1 MRQHFDNKKLSG
13 QALFGVFLQSLR
25 NLPFIHQTSYIMNQ
39 IKLLPSSFVH
49 HTGEAD
55 SSLFTFHSSLFLHL
69 LHSGRLRGGLFLFL
83 FLLLHTT
90 SISAQTTDLTTYD
103 VVAKSG
109 NVSIIVK
116 DNDYHMIVG
125 TTKKP
130 KLNMTMG
137 YSKEN
142 ALSFIDYIL
151 DFSNDDY
158 TKKNRNV
165 SMYGMM
171 FFLTITGQGENE
183 TFHFVEPGKKV
194 KFALSTKDCIQFKKS
209 IEDHGAGR

>member
-1 MRQHFDNKKLSG
+1 
-13 QALFGVFLQSLR
+13 
-25 NLPFIHQTSYIMNQ
+25 MNQ
-39 IKLLPSSFVH
+39 IKLLPS
-49 HTGEAD
+49 
-55 SSLFTFHSSLFLHL
+55 
-69 LHSGRLRGGLFLFL
+69 GRLRGGF
-83 FLLLHTT
+83 FLLLFFLLNAT
-90 SISAQTTDLTTYD
+90 SMLAQTTDLTTYD

-116 DNDYHMIVG
+116 DNDYHMIIG
-125 TTKKP
+125 STKKP

-142 ALSFIDYIL
+142 AISFIDYIL
-151 DFSNDDY
+151 DFSKDNY

-165 SMYGMM
+165 SLYGVM

-183 TFHFVEPGKKV
+183 TLHFMEPGKKV

-209 IEDHGAGR
+209 IEDQELGGK

>member
-1 MRQHFDNKKLSG
+1 
-13 QALFGVFLQSLR
+13 
-25 NLPFIHQTSYIMNQ
+25 MNH
-39 IKLLPSSFVH
+39 ITLLPLGRLRETSHFFPLNRGTEGVSH
-49 HTGEAD
+49 
-55 SSLFTFHSSLFLHL
+55 LFLP
-69 LHSGRLRGGLFLFL
+69 SGRLRGGFSLFLFP
-83 FLLLHTT
+83 FLLLHATT
-90 SISAQTTDLTTYD
+90 MLAQTTDLTTYD

-137 YSKEN
+137 FSKEQ
-142 ALSFIDYIL
+142 AISFVDRIL
-151 DFSNDDY
+151 DFSSEDY

-165 SMYGMM
+165 SLYGMM
-171 FFLTITGQGENE
+171 FFLTITGQGEHE

>member
-1 MRQHFDNKKLSG
+1 
-13 QALFGVFLQSLR
+13 
-25 NLPFIHQTSYIMNQ
+25 MNH
-39 IKLLPSSFVH
+39 ITLLP
-49 HTGEAD
+49 
-55 SSLFTFHSSLFLHL
+55 
-69 LHSGRLRGGLFLFL
+69 SGRLRGGFSLSLLL
-83 FLLLHTT
+83 FLLLHAT
-90 SISAQTTDLTTYD
+90 SMLAQTNNLTTYD

-125 TTKKP
+125 STKKP

-171 FFLTITGQGENE
+171 FFLTITGQGEHE
-183 TFHFVEPGKKV
+183 TFHFVEPEKKV
-194 KFALSTKDCIQFKKS
+194 KFALSTKDLNLFKKA
-209 IEDHGAGR
+209 IENQGLGGK

>member
-1 MRQHFDNKKLSG
+1 MK
-13 QALFGVFLQSLR
+13 
-25 NLPFIHQTSYIMNQ
+25 Q
-39 IKLLPSSFVH
+39 ITLLP
-49 HTGEAD
+49 
-55 SSLFTFHSSLFLHL
+55 
-69 LHSGRLRGGLFLFL
+69 SGRLREGL
-83 FLLLHTT
+83 FLLLFFLLHAT
-90 SISAQTTDLTTYD
+90 SMLAQTTNLTTYD

-116 DNDYHMIVG
+116 DNDYHIIVG
-125 TTKKP
+125 STKKP

-165 SMYGMM
+165 SLYGVM
-171 FFLTITGQGENE
+171 FLLTITGQGDNE

-194 KFALSTKDCIQFKKS
+194 KFAFSTKDLNQFKQS
-209 IEDHGAGR
+209 IRDQYTGR

>member
-1 MRQHFDNKKLSG
+1 
-13 QALFGVFLQSLR
+13 
-25 NLPFIHQTSYIMNQ
+25 MNH
-39 IKLLPSSFVH
+39 ITLLPSSFEH

-69 LHSGRLRGGLFLFL
+69 LPSGRLRGGLFLFL

-90 SISAQTTDLTTYD
+90 NMSAQTNNLTTYE

-125 TTKKP
+125 STKKP
-130 KLNMTMG
+130 KLNMPMG
-137 YSKEN
+137 YSKEH
-142 ALSFIDYIL
+142 AIAFVDRVL
-151 DFSNDDY
+151 DFSSENY
-158 TKKNRNV
+158 TKKDRNV

-171 FFLTITGQGENE
+171 FFLAITGQGENE
-183 TFHFVEPGKKV
+183 TFHFVEPEKKV
-194 KFALSTKDCIQFKKS
+194 KFTLTTKDLNQFKKL
-209 IEDHGAGR
+209 IEDHRAGK

>member
-1 MRQHFDNKKLSG
+1 
-13 QALFGVFLQSLR
+13 
-25 NLPFIHQTSYIMNQ
+25 MNH
-39 IKLLPSSFVH
+39 ITLLPSGRLRETSHFFPLNRGTEGVSH
-49 HTGEAD
+49 
-55 SSLFTFHSSLFLHL
+55 LFLP
-69 LHSGRLRGGLFLFL
+69 SGRLRGGLFLLL
-83 FLLLHTT
+83 FLLLHAT
-90 SISAQTTDLTTYD
+90 SMLAQTTDLATYD

-125 TTKKP
+125 STKKP

-137 YSKEN
+137 FSKGN
-142 ALSFIDYIL
+142 AISFIDYIF

-165 SMYGMM
+165 SLYGVM
-171 FFLTITGQGENE
+171 FLLTITGKGENE

-194 KFALSTKDCIQFKKS
+194 KFALSTKDLNHFKKS

>member
-1 MRQHFDNKKLSG
+1 
-13 QALFGVFLQSLR
+13 
-25 NLPFIHQTSYIMNQ
+25 MNH
-39 IKLLPSSFVH
+39 ITLLPL
-49 HTGEAD
+49 GRLREA
-55 SSLFTFHSSLFLHL
+55 SHFFPLNRGTEGVSHLFLP
-69 LHSGRLRGGLFLFL
+69 SGRLRGGLFLLL

-90 SISAQTTDLTTYD
+90 SMSAQTTDLTTYD

-125 TTKKP
+125 STKKP

-137 YSKEN
+137 FSKEQ
-142 ALSFIDYIL
+142 AISFVDCIL

-165 SMYGMM
+165 SLYGMM
-171 FFLTITGQGENE
+171 FFLTITGQGEHE
-183 TFHFVEPGKKV
+183 TFHFVEPEKKV
-194 KFALSTKDCIQFKKS
+194 KFALSTKDLNQFKKA
-209 IEDHGAGR
+209 IENHGTGRSME

>member
-1 MRQHFDNKKLSG
+1 
-13 QALFGVFLQSLR
+13 
-25 NLPFIHQTSYIMNQ
+25 MNH
-39 IKLLPSSFVH
+39 IKLLPLGGLRETSHFFPLNRGTERVSH
-49 HTGEAD
+49 
-55 SSLFTFHSSLFLHL
+55 LFLP
-69 LHSGRLRGGLFLFL
+69 SGRLRGGLFML
-83 FLLLHTT
+83 
-90 SISAQTTDLTTYD
+90 AQTNNLTTYD

-125 TTKKP
+125 STKKP

-137 YSKEN
+137 YSKEH
-142 ALSFIDYIL
+142 AMSFIDYIL

-183 TFHFVEPGKKV
+183 GM
-194 KFALSTKDCIQFKKS
+194 LYQD
-209 IEDHGAGR
+209 AGRICGS

>member
-1 MRQHFDNKKLSG
+1 
-13 QALFGVFLQSLR
+13 
-25 NLPFIHQTSYIMNQ
+25 MNQ
-39 IKLLPSSFVH
+39 ITLLPS
-49 HTGEAD
+49 GRLREA
-55 SSLFTFHSSLFLHL
+55 SHFFPLNRGTEGVSHL
-69 LHSGRLRGGLFLFL
+69 LLPSGRLRGGFFLLL
-83 FLLLHTT
+83 FLLLHAT
-90 SISAQTTDLTTYD
+90 SMSAQTTGFTTYD

-142 ALSFIDYIL
+142 AIFFIDYIL

-165 SMYGMM
+165 SLYGVM
-171 FFLTITGQGENE
+171 FLLTITGQGENE
-183 TFHFVEPGKKV
+183 TFHFMEPGKKV
-194 KFALSTKDCIQFKKS
+194 KFALRTKDLYHFKKS
-209 IEDHGAGR
+209 IENQELGGK

>member
-1 MRQHFDNKKLSG
+1 
-13 QALFGVFLQSLR
+13 
-25 NLPFIHQTSYIMNQ
+25 MNH
-39 IKLLPSSFVH
+39 ITLLPS
-49 HTGEAD
+49 GRLREA
-55 SSLFTFHSSLFLHL
+55 SHCFPLNRGTEGVSHLFLP
-69 LHSGRLRGGLFLFL
+69 SGRQRGGLFLLLFL
-83 FLLLHTT
+83 FLHTT
-90 SISAQTTDLTTYD
+90 SMLAQTNNLTTYD

-137 YSKEN
+137 FSKEQ
-142 ALSFIDYIL
+142 AISFVDCIL
-151 DFSNDDY
+151 DFSSEDY

-194 KFALSTKDCIQFKKS
+194 KFALSTKDLNQFKNS
-209 IEDHGAGR
+209 IENQELGGK

>member
-1 MRQHFDNKKLSG
+1 
-13 QALFGVFLQSLR
+13 
-25 NLPFIHQTSYIMNQ
+25 MNH
-39 IKLLPSSFVH
+39 IKLLPS
-49 HTGEAD
+49 GRLREA
-55 SSLFTFHSSLFLHL
+55 SHFFPLNRGTEGVSHLFLP
-69 LHSGRLRGGLFLFL
+69 SGRPRGGLFLLL

-90 SISAQTTDLTTYD
+90 SMLAQTTDYTTYD

-137 YSKEN
+137 FSKEQ
-142 ALSFIDYIL
+142 AISFVDRIL
-151 DFSNDDY
+151 DFSSEDY

-165 SMYGMM
+165 SLYGVM
-171 FFLTITGQGENE
+171 FLLTITGQGENE
-183 TFHFVEPGKKV
+183 TFHFMEPGKKV
-194 KFALSTKDCIQFKKS
+194 KFALRTKDLNHFKKS
-209 IEDHGAGR
+209 IENQELGGK

>member
-1 MRQHFDNKKLSG
+1 
-13 QALFGVFLQSLR
+13 
-25 NLPFIHQTSYIMNQ
+25 MNH
-39 IKLLPSSFVH
+39 ITLLPL
-49 HTGEAD
+49 GRLREA
-55 SSLFTFHSSLFLHL
+55 SHFFPLNRGTEGVSHLFLP
-69 LHSGRLRGGLFLFL
+69 SGRLRGGLFLLLF
-83 FLLLHTT
+83 FLLNTT
-90 SISAQTTDLTTYD
+90 SLSAQTTDLTTYD

-125 TTKKP
+125 STKKP

-137 YSKEN
+137 YSKEH
-142 ALSFIDYIL
+142 AISFVDYIL

-165 SMYGMM
+165 SLYGVM
-171 FFLTITGQGENE
+171 FLLTITGQGEHE

-194 KFALSTKDCIQFKKS
+194 KFALSTKDLKQFKKS
-209 IEDHGAGR
+209 IEDQGVRK

>member
-1 MRQHFDNKKLSG
+1 
-13 QALFGVFLQSLR
+13 
-25 NLPFIHQTSYIMNQ
+25 MNQ
-39 IKLLPSSFVH
+39 ITLLPSSFEH

-69 LHSGRLRGGLFLFL
+69 LPEGRLRGGLFLLL
-83 FLLLHTT
+83 FLLLHAT
-90 SISAQTTDLTTYD
+90 SMLAQTTDLTTYD

-125 TTKKP
+125 STKKP

-142 ALSFIDYIL
+142 AISFIDYIL

-165 SMYGMM
+165 SMYGVM
-171 FFLTITGQGENE
+171 FLLTITGQGENE

-194 KFALSTKDCIQFKKS
+194 KFELSTKDYIQFKKL
-209 IEDHGAGR
+209 IEDQSAGK

>member
-1 MRQHFDNKKLSG
+1 M
-13 QALFGVFLQSLR
+13 
-25 NLPFIHQTSYIMNQ
+25 
-39 IKLLPSSFVH
+39 
-49 HTGEAD
+49 
-55 SSLFTFHSSLFLHL
+55 
-69 LHSGRLRGGLFLFL
+69 
-83 FLLLHTT
+83 
-90 SISAQTTDLTTYD
+90 SAQTTDLTTYN

-125 TTKKP
+125 STKKP

-142 ALSFIDYIL
+142 AISFIDYIL

-165 SMYGMM
+165 SLYGVM
-171 FFLTITGQGENE
+171 FLLTITGQGENE

-194 KFALSTKDCIQFKKS
+194 KFALSTKELNHFKKA
-209 IEDHGAGR
+209 IENQELGGK

>member
-1 MRQHFDNKKLSG
+1 
-13 QALFGVFLQSLR
+13 
-25 NLPFIHQTSYIMNQ
+25 MNQ
-39 IKLLPSSFVH
+39 IKLLPSSFEL

-69 LHSGRLRGGLFLFL
+69 LPSGRLRGGLFLLLF
-83 FLLLHTT
+83 FLLHAT
-90 SISAQTTDLTTYD
+90 SMSAQTNNLTTYD

-125 TTKKP
+125 STKKP

-137 YSKEN
+137 YSKVN
-142 ALSFIDYIL
+142 AMSFIDYIL

-165 SMYGMM
+165 SMYGVM
-171 FFLTITGQGENE
+171 FLLTITGQGDNE

-194 KFALSTKDCIQFKKS
+194 KFALSTKELNQFRKA
-209 IEDHGAGR
+209 IENQSARK

>member
-1 MRQHFDNKKLSG
+1 ML
-13 QALFGVFLQSLR
+13 
-25 NLPFIHQTSYIMNQ
+25 
-39 IKLLPSSFVH
+39 
-49 HTGEAD
+49 
-55 SSLFTFHSSLFLHL
+55 
-69 LHSGRLRGGLFLFL
+69 
-83 FLLLHTT
+83 
-90 SISAQTTDLTTYD
+90 AQTTDLTTYD

-125 TTKKP
+125 AIRKP
-130 KLNMTMG
+130 KLNMSMG

-142 ALSFIDYIL
+142 AIFFIDYIL

-165 SMYGMM
+165 SLYGVM
-171 FFLTITGQGENE
+171 FLLSITGQGEHG

-194 KFALSTKDCIQFKKS
+194 KFALSTKDLNHFKK
-209 IEDHGAGR
+209 

>member
-1 MRQHFDNKKLSG
+1 MIKILYHL
-13 QALFGVFLQSLR
+13 LFS
-25 NLPFIHQTSYIMNQ
+25 IEDTSNVAIMNHF
-39 IKLLPSSFVH
+39 KLLP
-49 HTGEAD
+49 
-55 SSLFTFHSSLFLHL
+55 L
-69 LHSGRLRGGLFLFL
+69 GRLRGGLFLFL
-83 FLLLHTT
+83 FLFFLLHTT
-90 SISAQTTDLTTYD
+90 SMLAQTTDLTTYE

-125 TTKKP
+125 STKKP

-165 SMYGMM
+165 SMYGVM
-171 FFLTITGQGENE
+171 FLLTITGQGENE

-194 KFALSTKDCIQFKKS
+194 KFALSTKDLSQFKKL
-209 IEDHGAGR
+209 IREDQGVIR

>member
-1 MRQHFDNKKLSG
+1 
-13 QALFGVFLQSLR
+13 
-25 NLPFIHQTSYIMNQ
+25 MNH
-39 IKLLPSSFVH
+39 ITLLPLGRLRETLHFFPLNRGTEGVSH
-49 HTGEAD
+49 
-55 SSLFTFHSSLFLHL
+55 LFLP
-69 LHSGRLRGGLFLFL
+69 SGRLRGGLFLFL
-83 FLLLHTT
+83 FLLLHAT
-90 SISAQTTDLTTYD
+90 SMLAQTNNLTTYD

-125 TTKKP
+125 STKKP

-142 ALSFIDYIL
+142 AISFIDYIL
-151 DFSNDDY
+151 DFSKDHY

-165 SMYGMM
+165 SLYGVM
-171 FFLTITGQGENE
+171 FLLTITGQGEHE

-194 KFALSTKDCIQFKKS
+194 KFALTTKDLNQFRKA
-209 IEDHGAGR
+209 IEYHYSRN

>member
-1 MRQHFDNKKLSG
+1 
-13 QALFGVFLQSLR
+13 
-25 NLPFIHQTSYIMNQ
+25 MNH
-39 IKLLPSSFVH
+39 IKLLPLGGLRETSHFFPLNRGAERVSH
-49 HTGEAD
+49 
-55 SSLFTFHSSLFLHL
+55 LFLP
-69 LHSGRLRGGLFLFL
+69 SGRLRGGLFLLL
-83 FLLLHTT
+83 FLLSHAT
-90 SISAQTTDLTTYD
+90 SMLAQTNNLTTYD

-125 TTKKP
+125 STKKP

-137 YSKEN
+137 YSKEH
-142 ALSFIDYIL
+142 AMSFIDYIL

-165 SMYGMM
+165 SLYGVM
-171 FFLTITGQGENE
+171 FLLTITGQGENE
-183 TFHFVEPGKKV
+183 TFYFVEPGKKV
-194 KFALSTKDCIQFKKS
+194 KFALSTKDINHFKKS